1 MKRVGIVMDALN
13 VKKRDAIRI
22 VQHMKKHD
30 CLEWIDDYD
39 ENNRE
44 NEPLVDVHYESDFE
58 DMIDWQYENS
68 KPSEILGMSTDI
80 NDYPEML
87 QLENKVIFWYGFV

>member
-44 NEPLVDVHYESDFE
+44 NEPLVDIHYEADFE